1 MGQTSSGA
9 FDGSGTGVFPGGSST
24 RTLFLE
30 YDFAVDGGAVSS
42 IVLGNVPAGTWIR
55 GGFMNVETALT
66 GGAASVGI
74 TSEGAGDVVA
84 VASIAGAPWSTTGKK
99 AIIPKANTPES
110 TSILTTAARDI
121 LFVISGAT
129 LSTGKVQLY
138 LDVMGAR

>member
-9 FDGSGTGVFPGGSST
+9 FDGSGTGVFAGGSST

-84 VASIAGAPWSTTGKK
+84 VASIAGAPWLTAGKK
-99 AIIPKANTPES
+99 AMIPKAKQ
-110 TSILTTAARDI
+110 IATT
-121 LFVISGAT
+121 
-129 LSTGKVQLY
+129 
-138 LDVMGAR
+138 DVLRKA